1 MLNAAIQTARSF
13 TGQVGRNRLLSLSG
27 RDRRHAQRRTA
38 NGAPRHLAVV
48 DAVAERDRRVQA
60 ATDQTARARRWGP
73 ISPAATG
80 FGATAVSL
88 RSPTLFNV
96 GVPRPQKYGAPM
108 PPMGGAQLSPS
119 E

>member
-1 MLNAAIQTARSF
+1 MLNAAIQTPRSF
-13 TGQVGRNRLLSLSG
+13 TGQVARNRLLSLSG

-38 NGAPRHLAVV
+38 NGAPRHLAAV

-60 ATDQTARARRWGP
+60 ATDQTARGSPLGP
-73 ISPAATG
+73 DLTSGHWILGDSSL
-80 FGATAVSL
+80 TAIAH
-88 RSPTLFNV
+88 TINV